1 MKKFIKY
8 LLLAAVSLFV
18 IYSILIRQP
27 AFQDKILETAINKM
41 ATPMSYLPEEDAL
54 TAVVCGSRA
63 PINDPNRAEACILV
77 QAGDKIFIFDT
88 GDGSIQN
95 LNNWNTPWDRFEAV
109 FYTHLHSDHISDIG
123 ELHMDTWIGGQ
134 RDSKL
139 KVYGPEGVQ
148 MLTDGTELAYTKDYI
163 LEMSIMEMN

>member
-27 AFQDKILETAINKM
+27 VFQDKILETAIDKM
-41 ATPMSYLPEEDAL
+41 ATPMSYLPEEDSL

-63 PINDPNRAEACILV
+63 PINDPNRAEACILI

-95 LNNWNTPWDRFEAV
+95 LNNWNTPWDRVEGV

-148 MLTDGTELAYTKDYI
+148 MPTLFHQ
-163 LEMSIMEMN
+163 